1 MPERYITR
9 SAQSATKRTEA
20 ATLHM
25 TYPAD
30 SIDVRLHS
38 PQPGTVI
45 VWICGCVDR
54 HTVGT
59 LCEQVGRQFERAAD
73 VVLDLCHADLE
84 PDVMDTLRRLGKE
97 ASEVDVV
104 FRLAAEGACR
114 DALLESGAPAS
125 QIYPSASASIACLP
139 RTPAAFA

>member
-1 MPERYITR
+1 MPKRYITR
-9 SAQSATKRTEA
+9 SVQSVTKSEEA

-25 TYPAD
+25 SYPAD
-30 SIDVRLHS
+30 PIDVRLHS

-59 LCEQVGRQFERAAD
+59 VCEQVGRQFERAAD

-84 PDVMDTLRRLGKE
+84 PDVLDTFRRLGKE
-97 ASEVDVV
+97 AAEGDVV
-104 FRLAAEGACR
+104 FRLAADGACR
-114 DALLESGAPAS
+114 EALLESGAPAS
-125 QIYPSASASIACLP
+125 QIYPSASAAIACLP
-139 RTPAAFA
+139 RSPLTFA